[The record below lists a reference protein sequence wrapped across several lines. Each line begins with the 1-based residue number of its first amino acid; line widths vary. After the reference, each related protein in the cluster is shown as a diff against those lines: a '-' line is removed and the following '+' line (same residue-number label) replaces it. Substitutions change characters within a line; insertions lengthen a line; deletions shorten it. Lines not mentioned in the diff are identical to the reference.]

1 MENQKTKEQFI
12 QLRAQGVSYSNIS
25 KEIGKSK
32 QTLIDWGKELEEE
45 IRNLKAIELEA
56 IYEKYFLLKEA
67 RLQSFGIITQRI
79 KEEIERRDFSDI
91 PTEKLLDIF
100 LKYNSTIKEE
110 TPEPHFK
117 TSTELQEEK
126 LHRELIEDL
135 TSLAQPQSQFLKIG

>member
-1 MENQKTKEQFI
+1 MENQKTKEQLI

-79 KEEIERRDFSDI
+79 RKEIESRDLSDI
-91 PTEKLLDIF
+91 PTEKLLDMF
-100 LKYNSTIKEE
+100 LKYNSVIKQE
-110 TPEPHFK
+110 TTEPIFNNSTGLGEVEK
-117 TSTELQEEK
+117 TFTVTLN
-126 LHRELIEDL
+126 LD
-135 TSLAQPQSQFLKIG
+135 

>member
-32 QTLIDWGKELEEE
+32 QTLIDWGKELEEQ

-67 RLQSFGIITQRI
+67 RLQSFGIVTQRI
-79 KEEIERRDFSDI
+79 RQEIESRDFSDI
-91 PTEKLLDIF
+91 PTEKLLDLF
-100 LKYNSTIKEE
+100 LKYNSIIKQEI
-110 TPEPHFK
+110 PEPH
-117 TSTELQEEK
+117 STELGQVDRSFTVT
-126 LHRELIEDL
+126 LNLD
-135 TSLAQPQSQFLKIG
+135 

>member
-1 MENQKTKEQFI
+1 MENHKTKEQFI

-32 QTLIDWGKELEEE
+32 QTLIDWGRELEEE

-79 KEEIERRDFSDI
+79 KKEIESRDLSDI
-91 PTEKLLDIF
+91 PTEKLLDMF
-100 LKYNSTIKEE
+100 LKYNSVIKQE
-110 TPEPHFK
+110 TTEPIFNNSGEVEK
-117 TSTELQEEK
+117 TFTVTLN
-126 LHRELIEDL
+126 LD
-135 TSLAQPQSQFLKIG
+135 

>member
-67 RLQSFGIITQRI
+67 RLQSFGIVTQRI
-79 KEEIERRDFSDI
+79 RQEIESRDFSDI
-91 PTEKLLDIF
+91 PTEKLLDLF
-100 LKYNSTIKEE
+100 LKYNSIIKQEI
-110 TPEPHFK
+110 PEAH
-117 TSTELQEEK
+117 STELGK
-126 LHRELIEDL
+126 VDRSFTVTLNLD
-135 TSLAQPQSQFLKIG
+135 

>member
-79 KEEIERRDFSDI
+79 RKEIESRDLSDI
-91 PTEKLLDIF
+91 PTEKLLDMF
-100 LKYNSTIKEE
+100 LKYNSVIKQE
-110 TPEPHFK
+110 TTEPIFNNSTGLGEVEK
-117 TSTELQEEK
+117 TFTVTLN
-126 LHRELIEDL
+126 LD
-135 TSLAQPQSQFLKIG
+135 

>member
-67 RLQSFGIITQRI
+67 RLQSFGIVTQRI
-79 KEEIERRDFSDI
+79 RQEIESRDFSDI
-91 PTEKLLDIF
+91 PTEKLLDLF
-100 LKYNSTIKEE
+100 LKYNSIIKQEI
-110 TPEPHFK
+110 PEAH
-117 TSTELQEEK
+117 STELGEVDRSFTVT
-126 LHRELIEDL
+126 LNLD
-135 TSLAQPQSQFLKIG
+135 

>member
-79 KEEIERRDFSDI
+79 RKDRKSVV
-91 PTEKLLDIF
+91 
-100 LKYNSTIKEE
+100 
-110 TPEPHFK
+110 
-117 TSTELQEEK
+117 
-126 LHRELIEDL
+126 
-135 TSLAQPQSQFLKIG
+135 

>member
-1 MENQKTKEQFI
+1 MENHKTKEQFI

-79 KEEIERRDFSDI
+79 KKEIESRDFSEV

-100 LKYNSTIKEE
+100 LKYNSVIKQE
-110 TPEPHFK
+110 TTEPIFNSSLG
-117 TSTELQEEK
+117 TGEGEK
-126 LHRELIEDL
+126 SFTVTLNLD
-135 TSLAQPQSQFLKIG
+135 

>member
-25 KEIGKSK
+25 KKIGKSK

-79 KEEIERRDFSDI
+79 KEEIESRDFSDI

-110 TPEPHFK
+110 TPEPLFK
-117 TSTELQEEK
+117 TSLELEEDK
-126 LHRELIEDL
+126 LHRHLIEDL
-135 TSLAQPQSQFLKIG
+135 TSLTEPQNQFLKIG

>member
-1 MENQKTKEQFI
+1 MENHKTKEQFI

-79 KEEIERRDFSDI
+79 RKEIESRDLSDI
-91 PTEKLLDIF
+91 PTDKLLDMF
-100 LKYNSTIKEE
+100 LKYNSVIKQE
-110 TPEPHFK
+110 TTEPIFNNSTGLGEVEK
-117 TSTELQEEK
+117 TFTVTLN
-126 LHRELIEDL
+126 LD
-135 TSLAQPQSQFLKIG
+135 

>member
-79 KEEIERRDFSDI
+79 RKEIESRDLSDI
-91 PTEKLLDIF
+91 PTDKLLEMF
-100 LKYNSTIKEE
+100 LKYNSVIKQE
-110 TPEPHFK
+110 TTEPIFNNSTGLGEVEK
-117 TSTELQEEK
+117 TFTVTLN
-126 LHRELIEDL
+126 LD
-135 TSLAQPQSQFLKIG
+135 

>member
-1 MENQKTKEQFI
+1 MENHKTKEQFI

-79 KEEIERRDFSDI
+79 RKEIESRDLSDI
-91 PTEKLLDIF
+91 PTDKLLDMF
-100 LKYNSTIKEE
+100 LKYNSVIKQE
-110 TPEPHFK
+110 TTEPFFNNSTGLGEVEK
-117 TSTELQEEK
+117 TFTVTLN
-126 LHRELIEDL
+126 LD
-135 TSLAQPQSQFLKIG
+135 

>member
-32 QTLIDWGKELEEE
+32 QTLIDWGKELEEQ

-67 RLQSFGIITQRI
+67 RLQSFGIVTQRI
-79 KEEIERRDFSDI
+79 RQEIESRDFSDI
-91 PTEKLLDIF
+91 PTEKLLDLF
-100 LKYNSTIKEE
+100 LKYNSIIKQEI
-110 TPEPHFK
+110 PEAH
-117 TSTELQEEK
+117 STELGK
-126 LHRELIEDL
+126 VDRSFTVTLNLD
-135 TSLAQPQSQFLKIG
+135 

>member
-1 MENQKTKEQFI
+1 MENHKTKEQFI

-67 RLQSFGIITQRI
+67 RLQSFGIVTQRI
-79 KEEIERRDFSDI
+79 RQEIESRDFSDI
-91 PTEKLLDIF
+91 PTEKLLDLF
-100 LKYNSTIKEE
+100 LKYNSIIKQEI
-110 TPEPHFK
+110 PEAH
-117 TSTELQEEK
+117 STELGGVDRSFTVT
-126 LHRELIEDL
+126 LNLD
-135 TSLAQPQSQFLKIG
+135 

>member
-1 MENQKTKEQFI
+1 MENHKTKEQFI

-67 RLQSFGIITQRI
+67 RLQSFGIVTQRI
-79 KEEIERRDFSDI
+79 RQEIESRDFSDI
-91 PTEKLLDIF
+91 PTEKLLDLF
-100 LKYNSTIKEE
+100 LKYNSIIKQEI
-110 TPEPHFK
+110 PEPH
-117 TSTELQEEK
+117 STELGEVDRSFTVT
-126 LHRELIEDL
+126 LNLD
-135 TSLAQPQSQFLKIG
+135 

>member
-67 RLQSFGIITQRI
+67 RLQSFGIVTQRI
-79 KEEIERRDFSDI
+79 RQEIESRDFSDI
-91 PTEKLLDIF
+91 PTEKLLDLF
-100 LKYNSTIKEE
+100 LKYNSIIKQEI
-110 TPEPHFK
+110 PEAH
-117 TSTELQEEK
+117 STELGK
-126 LHRELIEDL
+126 VD
-135 TSLAQPQSQFLKIG
+135 QSFTVTLNLD

>member
-1 MENQKTKEQFI
+1 MENHKTKEQFI

-79 KEEIERRDFSDI
+79 KKEIESRDLSDI
-91 PTEKLLDIF
+91 PTDKLLDMF
-100 LKYNSTIKEE
+100 LKYNSVIKQE
-110 TPEPHFK
+110 TTEPIFNNSTGLGEVEK
-117 TSTELQEEK
+117 TFTVTLN
-126 LHRELIEDL
+126 LD
-135 TSLAQPQSQFLKIG
+135 